1 MSLWDRRNYQEPD
14 LDREAEVHFCGL
26 LLLCGS
32 LLQGALYTTS
42 SIQLTVLQRRS
53 LAWTLMPSRKPIAFL
68 SYVRNDDDHD
78 LGAITK
84 LRERLEGEVKVQSGR
99 PFEIFQDRNDIRWGQ
114 FWDERITD
122 SLSEA
127 TFLIPIIT
135 PSFFQSVACRKEF
148 DAFRKMEQTLGV
160 PRLILPLY
168 YVTCDQLGQTPPSD
182 PIVKAIGERQW
193 TDWRS
198 FRFKPFDDHDVRS
211 ALATLASNIK
221 SSISEIN
228 SIAVAASSA
237 RPVIESEKEINP
249 DSTKVVVAKLPAVLP
264 RIPQWIEAGRPPK
277 SEYYV
282 FTKKFDEIINA
293 IELTGSPDDLLQSN
307 TALSTEVRRFKK
319 VHARLLKSLVSS
331 RATAESIAVTLL
343 LDNSGSLRGRP
354 IACMAAW
361 VFILDEWC
369 ESVGIKLEI
378 LGYTTRA
385 WKGGQS
391 RDLWLANG
399 KPTSPGRL
407 NDLRHIVYKSFEET
421 SENSLARLSVM
432 LREGLLKENIDGEAL
447 VWACD
452 RLEKQGAD
460 KHILI
465 VISDGAPVDDATLS
479 VNPSNFLEKHLI
491 SMAEWLEAKPNLEFL
506 PIGIGFKPKY
516 YRDAQEVKPDE
527 IGLPILWRLNALL
540 QPAKEQQS

>member
-1 MSLWDRRNYQEPD
+1 
-14 LDREAEVHFCGL
+14 
-26 LLLCGS
+26 
-32 LLQGALYTTS
+32 LQGALYTTNS
-42 SIQLTVLQRRS
+42 
-53 LAWTLMPSRKPIAFL
+53 TLKAVRQTGQIMPSRNPIAFL

-148 DAFRKMEQTLGV
+148 DAFLKMEQTLGV

-168 YVTCDQLGQTPPSD
+168 YVTCDQLGQAPHGD
-182 PIVKAIGERQW
+182 PVVKAIGERQW
-193 TDWRS
+193 TDWRA

-221 SSISEIN
+221 ASINELN

-237 RPVIESEKEINP
+237 RPVIETEKKSDP
-249 DSTKVVVAKLPAVLP
+249 HSTKTVVARLPAILPVL
-264 RIPQWIEAGRPPK
+264 PQWIETGRPPK

-282 FTKKFDEIINA
+282 FTSKFDEIISA
-293 IELTGSPDDLLQSN
+293 AELVAAPDDLLQSH
-307 TALSTEVRRFKK
+307 TALSTQVRRFKK
-319 VHARLLKSLVSS
+319 VHAALLKSLVSS
-331 RATAESIAVTLL
+331 RSTAESIAVTVL
-343 LDNSGSLRGRP
+343 LDNSGSLRGTP

-361 VFILDEWC
+361 TFILEEWC

-399 KPTSPGRL
+399 KPRSPGRL
-407 NDLRHIVYKSFEET
+407 NDLRHIIYKSFEEA

-432 LREGLLKENIDGEAL
+432 LREGILKENIDGEAL
-447 VWACD
+447 AWAYG
-452 RLEKQGAD
+452 RLEKQRAD
-460 KHILI
+460 RHILI
-465 VISDGAPVDDATLS
+465 ILSDGAPVDDSTLS
-479 VNPSNFLEKHLI
+479 VNPGNFLEKHLI

-506 PIGIGFKPKY
+506 PIGIGFKPNY
-516 YRDAQEVKPDE
+516 YRDAQEVQPHE
-527 IGLPILWRLNALL
+527 IGLPILWRPNALL
-540 QPAKEQQS
+540 QPAKQH